1 MRTRTVLSFC
11 HGLPE
16 RLFEPG
22 EVLLVEGG
30 ADKFLYVLIEG
41 EVEVLKGDTQVNT
54 QSEPGA
60 IFGEL
65 AVLLDVPHTATVRAI
80 SPSRT
85 YVIERAGDFLRSNT
99 ELAFLLAKLLAKKL
113 NSITTYL
120 VDLKRQFED
129 REDHLGMVDEVLETL
144 LHQQV
149 EEHTPG
155 SDRYPDT
162 TI

>member
-1 MRTRTVLSFC
+1 MRTVLGFC
-11 HGLPE
+11 DGLPE
-16 RLFEPG
+16 ERFRPG
-22 EVLLVEGG
+22 EILLAEGGEDKKLYILVEG
-30 ADKFLYVLIEG
+30 D
-41 EVEVLKGDTQVNT
+41 VEVRKGDTQVNT
-54 QSEPGA
+54 QSDPGA

-65 AVLLDVPHTATVRAI
+65 AILLDLPHTATVRAVT
-80 SPSRT
+80 PT
-85 YVIERAGDFLRSNT
+85 RAYLVEDAAAFLQSQP

-120 VDLKRQFED
+120 VDLKSQFEHQQ
-129 REDHLGMVDEVLETL
+129 DHLGMVDEVLETL
-144 LHQQV
+144 LNQQV